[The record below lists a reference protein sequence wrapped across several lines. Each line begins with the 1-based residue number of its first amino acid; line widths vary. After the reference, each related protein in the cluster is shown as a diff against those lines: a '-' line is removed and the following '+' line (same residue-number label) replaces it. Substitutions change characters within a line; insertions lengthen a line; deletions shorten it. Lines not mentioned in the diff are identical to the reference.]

1 MAELSRRALFA
12 LGMSALLPA
21 SCRAESK
28 SAAKPV
34 PARLPRPDASKQ
46 VRTGD
51 RRPRVDPFEFD
62 PELFARKI
70 APEPGDWLDRFPEVH
85 QSFVAYVQSSPPR
98 PTAERKR
105 IVLQPL
111 GAFAGDEPKL
121 LERLREHAAVF
132 FALPVELAQVLP
144 LPRQGRRN
152 RKQSGYSW
160 VQHRTSTILEQ
171 TLAPRLPAD
180 AITYLGVTMAD
191 LYPEPSWNFVFG
203 EASLDERVGVYSFA
217 RFLPRFT
224 GEWRPTPAKL
234 LRRSLAVLSHEA
246 GHMFGITHCV
256 RYECLMNGSN
266 SLDELDRQRATLC
279 PNCLQKLAWNIG
291 FDVRARYRELRD
303 YYRREKLDELARFA
317 ARRLER
323 LG

>member
-12 LGMSALLPA
+12 LGWGALFLA
-21 SCRAESK
+21 CCRPESK
-28 SAAKPV
+28 PFAKPK
-34 PARLPRPDASKQ
+34 AERSPRPGPSQ
-46 VRTGD
+46 
-51 RRPRVDPFEFD
+51 RVPGSADPFAFD
-62 PELFARKI
+62 PELFVRKI
-70 APEPGDWLDRFPEVH
+70 APQPGDWLDRFPEIH
-85 QSFVAYVQSSPPR
+85 QSFAAYVQSSPPR

-111 GAFAGDEPKL
+111 GSFSADEQRL
-121 LERLREHAAVF
+121 LARVREHAERF
-132 FALPVELAQVLP
+132 FSLPAELAPGLP
-144 LPRQGRRN
+144 LPEKGRR
-152 RKQSGYSW
+152 RRTEDFGPW
-160 VQHRTSTILEQ
+160 VQHRTSTILEK
-171 TLAPRLPAD
+171 TLVPRLPAD
-180 AITYLGVTMAD
+180 AIAYLGVTMDD
-191 LYPEPSWNFVFG
+191 LYPEPSYNFVFG
-203 EASLDERVGVYSFA
+203 EASLAERVGVYSFA

-224 GEWRPTPAKL
+224 GEKRPSPTKL

-279 PNCLQKLAWNIG
+279 PSCLQKLAWNIG
-291 FDVRARYRELRD
+291 FDVVARYRALRD
-303 YYRREKLDELARFA
+303 FYRRENLEDLARFA